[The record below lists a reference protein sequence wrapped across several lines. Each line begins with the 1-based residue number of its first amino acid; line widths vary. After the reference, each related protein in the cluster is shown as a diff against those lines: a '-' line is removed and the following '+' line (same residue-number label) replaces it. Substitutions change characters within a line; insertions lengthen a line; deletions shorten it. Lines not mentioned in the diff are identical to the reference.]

1 MSYYLFKLS
10 FGTPVHFGDSVSA
23 KSLESSTFT
32 ICADTLFSA
41 LCHEARRTDGTPLI
55 EKLVSCVNN
64 DELKFSDLFP
74 YKNDMLY
81 LPRPIFPPQKSNNL
95 MNTQDRKK
103 IKKLAWIPVN
113 EMNGYLQS
121 VTDGT
126 TLNVN
131 LLTQTFGKYDEA
143 VKVELSRTSAGLEE
157 IKSGEI
163 PKMSMPYFVGSFLFD
178 DNCGLYG
185 IAEYKNKDSLGL
197 LRKLLQ
203 RLGYTGLGGKLSSGY
218 GKYTIAAECTS
229 EDNKIENEQAN
240 AVFRALD
247 DSKNEYQMLLT
258 SSLPKENEMEQAL
271 DGAYFT
277 IKRRGGFV
285 QSAEFAKTAQK
296 KQTQYFLSSG
306 SILKHRFNGNLYE
319 VSLKQGAH
327 PVYRYAYPLFMGV
340 NLYEPA

>member
-10 FGTPVHFGDSVSA
+10 FSTPVHFGDSVSA

-41 LCHEARRTDGTPLI
+41 LCHEARRTNGTSMI
-55 EKLVSCVNN
+55 EELVSCVNN
-64 DELKFSDLFP
+64 NKLKFSDLFP
-74 YKNDMLY
+74 YKNDVFY
-81 LPRPIFPPQKSNNL
+81 LPRPVFPPQESHSL
-95 MNTQDRKK
+95 MDTKDRKK
-103 IKKLAWIPVN
+103 IKKLAWISIN
-113 EMNGYLQS
+113 EMSGYLQS
-121 VTDGT
+121 LTDGT
-126 TLNVN
+126 ALNLD
-131 LLTQTFGKYDEA
+131 LLTQTFGKYNEA
-143 VKVELSRTSAGLEE
+143 VKVELSRIAAGLEE
-157 IKSGEI
+157 TRDDEI

-178 DNCGLYG
+178 DDCGLYG
-185 IAEYKNKDSLGL
+185 IVKYDDKESLNL
-197 LRKLLQ
+197 LKKLLY

-218 GKYTIAAECTS
+218 GKYTITAEFTS
-229 EDNKIENEQAN
+229 EDTKVENEQAN

-319 VSLKQGAH
+319 VALKQGAH
-327 PVYRYAYPLFMGV
+327 PVY
-340 NLYEPA
+340 